1 MTTCVMVAT
10 ISNGDEDGAG
20 ITKLNDCFVMQ
31 SMMYNFNN
39 FFVKSFFDNVKSE
52 IRVVFLFETDLL
64 LCNFAYQ
71 LYDSLKNESGV
82 EFLCE
87 YHLYKESFGEMSN
100 SLQNIDKFNDV
111 TFLETTF

>member
-1 MTTCVMVAT
+1 
-10 ISNGDEDGAG
+10 
-20 ITKLNDCFVMQ
+20 
-31 SMMYNFNN
+31 MYNFNN

-71 LYDSLKNESGV
+71 LNDSLKNESGV
-82 EFLCE
+82 EFF
-87 YHLYKESFGEMSN
+87 HLYKESFGEMSN

-111 TFLETTF
+111 TFLESAF